1 VHPVSSAPPDHVAR
15 AFGASSEPIRI
26 AAGQG
31 TSWRAGDLVLK
42 PVDDEEEVQWRCRL
56 LDDIDEHGFRV
67 SRPVRDEDGS
77 FVVDG
82 WTASHWVDGEPD
94 PRGRWTELFEAAEA
108 FLVAVRAYGPP
119 SFLVRRRHWWAQA
132 DRAAWGEQ
140 DLPGPPVVRA
150 IADRLAALSGPVR
163 GPAQLVHGDLA
174 GNVLFQ
180 PGKPPA
186 VIDLS
191 PYWRP
196 TAYAIGIAVADG
208 LLSYGEGPGLL
219 AVAGGRTSIAF
230 VARGALFRL
239 LVLQQSCEARGV
251 LPVAGELARYEQ
263 VTTVLEQRRR

>member
-1 VHPVSSAPPDHVAR
+1 MLR
-15 AFGASSEPIRI
+15 AFGAVGGPSRI
-26 AAGQG
+26 AAGQA
-31 TSWRAGDLVLK
+31 TSWRVGDHVLK
-42 PVDDEEEVQWRCRL
+42 PVDDEDEVRWRCGL
-56 LDDIDEHGFRV
+56 LDEIEENGSRV
-67 SRPVRDEDGS
+67 SRPVRAGDGS
-77 FVVDG
+77 CIVDG
-82 WTASHWVDGEPD
+82 WTASRWVDGEPD
-94 PRGRWTELFEAAEA
+94 PRGRWAELFEAAEA
-108 FLVAVRAYGPP
+108 FMGAVRAYGPP
-119 SFLVRRRHWWAQA
+119 SFLARRRHWWAQA

-140 DLPGPPVVRA
+140 DLPGPPVVTA
-150 IADRLAALSGPVR
+150 IADRLAALAGPVR

-208 LLSYGEGPGLL
+208 LLVYGEGPGL
-219 AVAGGRTSIAF
+219 VAEAGERTSIAF

-251 LPVAGELARYEQ
+251 PPAASELARYEE
-263 VTTVLEQRRR
+263 VATVLEQRRR

>member
-1 VHPVSSAPPDHVAR
+1 VVR

-42 PVDDEEEVQWRCRL
+42 PVDDEAEVQWRCGL
-56 LDDIDEHGFRV
+56 LEEIEEHGFRV
-67 SRPVRDEDGS
+67 SRPVCDEDGS
-77 FVVDG
+77 CVIDG
-82 WTASHWVDGEPD
+82 WTASRWVDGEPD
-94 PRGRWTELFEAAEA
+94 PRGRWVELFEAAEA
-108 FLVAVRAYGPP
+108 FMGAVRAHGPP
-119 SFLVRRRHWWAQA
+119 SFLARRRHWWAKA
-132 DRAAWGEQ
+132 DRAAWGEL
-140 DLPGPPVVRA
+140 DLPGPPVVTA
-150 IADRLAALSGPVR
+150 IADRLAALAGPAR

-180 PGKPPA
+180 PGEPPA

-208 LLSYGEGPGLL
+208 LLSYGEGPGLITE
-219 AVAGGRTSIAF
+219 AGERTSIAF

-239 LVLQQSCEARGV
+239 LVLQQSCEARGA
-251 LPVAGELARYEQ
+251 LPAARELARYEE
-263 VTTVLEQRRR
+263 VTTVLERWRR